1 MNEYCWKNIKDSIEK
16 LDKWEKIEKLL
27 KDNQKDLE

>member
-1 MNEYCWKNIKDSIEK
+1 MNEYCWKNIKDSLEK
-16 LDKWEKIEKLL
+16 LDKWEQIEKLL

>member
-16 LDKWEKIEKLL
+16 LDKWEQIEKLL